1 MHEVAACWVGW
12 EREAV
17 DAEEAGR
24 ELESV
29 IQSKCANLLLTSSST
44 SFCIMANRLESQT
57 ARRQP
62 ATPAGAP
69 SPRKAPAERGT
80 EPPSRAPP
88 GGRVAEQERRPGT
101 GSEQEFTS
109 GGAA

>member
-44 SFCIMANRLESQT
+44 SFCIMANRLES
-57 ARRQP
+57 
-62 ATPAGAP
+62 
-69 SPRKAPAERGT
+69 
-80 EPPSRAPP
+80 
-88 GGRVAEQERRPGT
+88 
-101 GSEQEFTS
+101 
-109 GGAA
+109 